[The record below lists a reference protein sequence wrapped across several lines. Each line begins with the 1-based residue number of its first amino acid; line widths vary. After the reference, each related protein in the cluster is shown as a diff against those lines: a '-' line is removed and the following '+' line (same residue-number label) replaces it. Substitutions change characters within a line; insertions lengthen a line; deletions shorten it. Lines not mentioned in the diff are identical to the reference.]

1 MRGVFLDISKTF
13 NKVWHEGFI
22 YNLKQ
27 DGISE
32 KRLNL
37 ITDFYSNRKQR
48 VVPNGKYSFWTNTEA
63 GVPQGSILGLIV
75 SLKYINDL
83 SDK

>member
-32 KRLNL
+32 KLLNL
-37 ITDFYSNRKQR
+37 ITDFYY
-48 VVPNGKYSFWTNTEA
+48 GKYSLWTNTEA